1 MKRHYVFVI
10 LILWG
15 AAALLPVSCTKPVG
29 PGRDEPDTV
38 KSFVRATIT
47 APGMT
52 NQLWEVHYPDTVS
65 NGEVGFTQYDGTQGT
80 RHEKAVVSLI
90 ESLQNLN
97 PNNQNISL
105 TIWYP
110 HDVKIQQVVA
120 SGNSD
125 NYIDSLRTWQ
135 EERLEFLFVAPP
147 TITVPYTPTKLRA
160 FRWQS
165 FGWAEQF
172 VPALGGTNH
181 PASTYSGHWFIQAL
195 PYKNYEVSYN
205 STSNLTLYQST
216 IQEATLTIDRYDLD
230 KKRISGRFSFRVVGS
245 IHGEVIEIKN
255 GVFENVF
262 LSTANI

>member
-29 PGRDEPDTV
+29 PGGNEPDTV
-38 KSFVRATIT
+38 KSVVRATIT

-65 NGEVGFTQYDGTQGT
+65 NGVLGFTRLDGTQGT
-80 RHEKAVVSLI
+80 RKGDLALSDIGCFH
-90 ESLQNLN
+90 NLN
-97 PNNQNISL
+97 PNDPLISI

-110 HDVKIQQVVA
+110 HDIKTGQLVA
-120 SGNSD
+120 GTT

-135 EERLEFLFVAPP
+135 EEQLEFLFVAPATIIAPYSPP
-147 TITVPYTPTKLRA
+147 TLRG
-160 FRWQS
+160 FRWKS
-165 FGWAEQF
+165 LSATEQY
-172 VPALGGTNH
+172 VPTSLNQ
-181 PASTYSGHWFIQAL
+181 WNIQAL
-195 PYKNYEVSYN
+195 WSTNYEISYS
-205 STSNLTLYQST
+205 STSYLALYQST

-230 KKRISGRFSFRVVGS
+230 KKRVSGRFSFRVVGS

-255 GVFENVF
+255 GVFENVRLRAF
-262 LSTANI
+262 SD